1 MVTPICEEPLCGII
15 CIFFSS
21 FPPSLPSFAT
31 ACILP
36 PLITALQM
44 KGVLFD
50 SVLIIQLQSNNST
63 LQEYV
68 KRGLEGG
75 EEVVVRRGGGEKQ
88 CSLSGF

>member
-1 MVTPICEEPLCGII
+1 MWNNLHFFFPL
-15 CIFFSS
+15 SS
-21 FPPSLPSFAT
+21 PLSLPSFAT

-63 LQEYV
+63 LQEHV
-68 KRGLEGG
+68 KRKEVAGMRVKG
-75 EEVVVRRGGGEKQ
+75 EEREREGV
-88 CSLSGF
+88 